1 MPGHAAGH
9 RLQAPRSVAEQGLCA
24 LLVRALT
31 IVFWVTA
38 VLTVGWV
45 AVSSWN
51 YDLASGLFGEKGSR
65 LATTVLMGAS
75 ALLAGLLVLH
85 HRRAG
90 GGEEYW
96 TGAELVYALVLFV
109 SVFYG
114 IYSFSGWF
122 FYARAAAGVRGTF
135 TPIRESRVT
144 RLESSA
150 SSMPSVPGGH
160 IGRTM

>member
-1 MPGHAAGH
+1 M
-9 RLQAPRSVAEQGLCA
+9 
-24 LLVRALT
+24 LVRALT

-65 LATTVLMGAS
+65 LATTLFMCAS
-75 ALLAGLLVLH
+75 ALLSGLLVLH

-114 IYSFSGWF
+114 VYSFFGWF
-122 FYARAAAGVRGTF
+122 FYA
-135 TPIRESRVT
+135 
-144 RLESSA
+144 
-150 SSMPSVPGGH
+150 
-160 IGRTM
+160 

>member
-1 MPGHAAGH
+1 
-9 RLQAPRSVAEQGLCA
+9 

-31 IVFWVTA
+31 IVFWVAA

-65 LATTVLMGAS
+65 LATTLLMGVS
-75 ALLAGLLVLH
+75 ALLSGLLVLH

-90 GGEEYW
+90 DEEYW

-114 IYSFSGWF
+114 IYSFLGWF
-122 FYARAAAGVRGTF
+122 FYA
-135 TPIRESRVT
+135 
-144 RLESSA
+144 
-150 SSMPSVPGGH
+150 
-160 IGRTM
+160 

>member
-1 MPGHAAGH
+1 M
-9 RLQAPRSVAEQGLCA
+9 
-24 LLVRALT
+24 LVRALT
-31 IVFWVTA
+31 VVFWVTV

-45 AVSSWN
+45 AVSSWD

-75 ALLAGLLVLH
+75 ALLSGLLVLH

-90 GGEEYW
+90 DEEYW
-96 TGAELVYALVLFV
+96 TGSELVYALVLFV

-114 IYSFSGWF
+114 IYSFFGWF

-135 TPIRESRVT
+135 TPIRASRVT
-144 RLESSA
+144 RSVNSS
-150 SSMPSVPGGH
+150 SSLPSVPDGR
-160 IGRTM
+160 IGSAM

>member
-1 MPGHAAGH
+1 VPGRAAGH
-9 RLQAPRSVAEQGLCA
+9 RLKTPRDVAEQGLCA

-31 IVFWVTA
+31 VVFWVTV

-45 AVSSWN
+45 AVSSWD

-75 ALLAGLLVLH
+75 ALLSGLLVLH

-90 GGEEYW
+90 DEEYW
-96 TGAELVYALVLFV
+96 TGSELVYALVLFV

-114 IYSFSGWF
+114 VYSFFGWF
-122 FYARAAAGVRGTF
+122 FYA
-135 TPIRESRVT
+135 
-144 RLESSA
+144 
-150 SSMPSVPGGH
+150 
-160 IGRTM
+160 